1 MTASELVGWARTGW
15 RLLVAVDACL
25 VGVFAVTAALDPH
38 QVLEIEG
45 VEIHNFPGLL
55 PSSVVLVLR
64 AAVWVAE
71 RRLLAVPRARSV
83 IFAGRLA
90 SLIGFYYA
98 GNWLYHQQYGRWQ
111 EVVLGGTIGYALVG
125 VAGVGVAA
133 LVHGVTGLDAVGR
146 TAAPAATD
154 ESAAAATVPAT
165 PAPATPG
172 PQVTPA
178 AQRRELTKESLFGLV
193 GVFLGVAGLI
203 MSVTS
208 VARIAVAVAVAAVA
222 VAGIAFLLRVRS
234 R

>member
-1 MTASELVGWARTGW
+1 MAASELVGWARTGW

-25 VGVFAVTAALDPH
+25 VGVFSVTAALDPYH
-38 QVLEIEG
+38 VLEIEG
-45 VEIHNFPGLL
+45 VEIHNFQGLL

-71 RRLLAVPRARSV
+71 RRLLAVPRVRSV
-83 IFAGRLA
+83 IFACRLA

-133 LVHGVTGLDAVGR
+133 LGHGVTGLGAVGH
-146 TAAPAATD
+146 TPAPVATD
-154 ESAAAATVPAT
+154 ESAAATTVPAA
-165 PAPATPG
+165 PAPAAS
-172 PQVTPA
+172 QVTPA

-193 GVFLGVAGLI
+193 GVFLGVAGLT

-208 VARIAVAVAVAAVA
+208 VARIAVAVAVAAAA
-222 VAGIAFLLRVRS
+222 VAGIAFLLRRS